1 MLRCFRTQ
9 CAWFGAGEVAAEKA
23 ILHKTTVKRRIL
35 MNRQLVMYRRWFL
48 VVALMGILLALPLV
62 AFSKTGNVPDAAVSL
77 KTAITEVAERNIPA
91 VVHIEVTQ
99 RQEVTNPFLPFENDP
114 FFHYF
119 FENPKMP
126 KKFRRELKGLGSGMI
141 MDSEG
146 HILTNNHV
154 VGGASKIQVL
164 LSDGEEYPAK
174 LVGADPKTDLA
185 VIKIDAKKPLPHVNF
200 GDSDKLKVGEWVV
213 AIGHPRGLDETVTQ
227 GIISAKHRQGI
238 TDPSSYQ
245 DFLQTDAAINP
256 GNSGGPLLNLEGEV
270 IGVNAAIASQSGGF
284 EGIGFAIPSN
294 MALHVAKALI
304 ATGKVQRGWLG
315 VSIQELTP
323 ELAKSFGLDRPKG
336 ALIADV
342 VKGGPAD
349 KAGLQRG
356 DIVLV
361 FGGKDVPN
369 VSEFRNAVANTPV
382 GQEVP
387 VTVLRKGQSQTLTVK
402 IGSMEGATR
411 LLATSL
417 KDKLG
422 AEFRALTPKEV
433 EGYGI
438 NPDQGAAVVWLE
450 PNGPLAKVGFE
461 VGDAILEVNG
471 QAIEGVQG
479 LVDAVSALRAGT
491 SITLLALDHNTG
503 KTGYVQI
510 VVG

>member
-1 MLRCFRTQ
+1 
-9 CAWFGAGEVAAEKA
+9 
-23 ILHKTTVKRRIL
+23 
-35 MNRQLVMYRRWFL
+35 MNRQLVVYRRWL
-48 VVALMGILLALPLV
+48 LIVALLGFLLALPLM
-62 AFSKTGNVPDAAVSL
+62 AFSKTGEMTDAAVSL
-77 KTAITEVAERNIPA
+77 KTAITDVAEKNIPA

-99 RQEVTNPFLPFENDP
+99 RQELANPSLPFENDP

-119 FENPKMP
+119 FENPQMP
-126 KKFRRELKGLGSGMI
+126 KKFRRELRGLGTGMI

-164 LSDGEEYPAK
+164 LANGEEYPAK

-185 VIKIDAKKPLPHVNF
+185 VIKIEAKKPLPYVVF

-213 AIGHPRGLDETVTQ
+213 AIGHPRGLDQTVTQ

-256 GNSGGPLLNLEGEV
+256 GNSGGPLLNLEGQV

-294 MALHVAKALI
+294 MALHVAKQLI
-304 ATGKVQRGWLG
+304 ANGKVQRGWFG

-323 ELAKSFGLDRPKG
+323 DLAKSFGLDRPKG
-336 ALIADV
+336 ALVADV

-356 DIVLV
+356 DIVMA
-361 FGGKDVPN
+361 FRGKDVPSA
-369 VSEFRNAVANTPV
+369 SEFRNAVANTPI
-382 GQEVP
+382 GEEVP
-387 VTVLRKGQSQTLTVK
+387 VTVLRKGQSQTFTVK
-402 IGSMEGATR
+402 IGNMEGATR

-417 KDKLG
+417 KDRLG
-422 AEFRALTPKEV
+422 AEFRALTPKEA
-433 EGYGI
+433 ENYGV
-438 NPDQGAAVVWLE
+438 NPDQGVAVVWLD
-450 PNGPLAKVGFE
+450 PNGPLTKVGFE
-461 VGDAILEVNG
+461 VGDLILEVNG
-471 QAIEGVQG
+471 QSVEGVQG
-479 LVDAVSALRAGT
+479 LVDAVGSLRSG
-491 SITLLALDHNTG
+491 SKITFLALDHNTG
-503 KTGYVQI
+503 QTGYVQI
-510 VVG
+510 VVK

>member
-1 MLRCFRTQ
+1 
-9 CAWFGAGEVAAEKA
+9 
-23 ILHKTTVKRRIL
+23 
-35 MNRQLVMYRRWFL
+35 MNRQLVVYRRWLL

-62 AFSKTGNVPDAAVSL
+62 AFSKTGEVPDTGVSL

-99 RQEVTNPFLPFENDP
+99 RQEVANPFLPFENDP

-119 FENPKMP
+119 FENPKMQ
-126 KKFRRELKGLGSGMI
+126 KKFRRELKGLGTGMI
-141 MDSEG
+141 MDPEG

-164 LSDGEEYPAK
+164 LADGEQYSAK

-185 VIKIDAKKPLPHVNF
+185 VIKIEAKKSLPHVIF

-213 AIGHPRGLDETVTQ
+213 AIGHPRGLDQTVTQ

-256 GNSGGPLLNLEGEV
+256 GNSGGPLLNLEGDV

-294 MALHVAKALI
+294 MALHVAQQLI
-304 ATGKVQRGWLG
+304 ANGKVQRGWLG

-336 ALIADV
+336 ALVADV

-356 DIVLV
+356 DVV
-361 FGGKDVPN
+361 MAFRGKDVRN
-369 VSEFRNAVANTPV
+369 ASEFRNAVANTPV

-402 IGSMEGATR
+402 IGNMEGATR

-417 KDKLG
+417 KDRLG
-422 AEFRALTPKEV
+422 AEFRALTPKEA
-433 EGYGI
+433 EGYNI
-438 NPDQGAAVVWLE
+438 NSDQGVAVVWLD

-471 QAIEGVQG
+471 QSIEGVQG
-479 LVDAVSALRAGT
+479 LVDAVGSLRSG
-491 SITLLALDHNTG
+491 SNITLLALDHNTG
-503 KTGYVQI
+503 QTGYVQI
-510 VVG
+510 VVR

>member
-1 MLRCFRTQ
+1 L
-9 CAWFGAGEVAAEKA
+9 
-23 ILHKTTVKRRIL
+23 
-35 MNRQLVMYRRWFL
+35 L
-48 VVALMGILLALPLV
+48 VVALLGMLLALPLV
-62 AFSKTGNVPDAAVSL
+62 AFSKTGEVPDAAVSL

-99 RQEVTNPFLPFENDP
+99 RQEVANPFLPFENDP

-126 KKFRRELKGLGSGMI
+126 KKFRRELKGLGTGMI
-141 MDSEG
+141 MDTEG

-164 LSDGEEYPAK
+164 LADGEQYSAK

-185 VIKIDAKKPLPHVNF
+185 VIKIEAKKPLPHVIF

-213 AIGHPRGLDETVTQ
+213 AIGHPRGLDQTVTQ

-294 MALHVAKALI
+294 MALHVAQQLI
-304 ATGKVQRGWLG
+304 ANGKVQRGWLG

-323 ELAKSFGLDRPKG
+323 ELAKSFGLDRPRG
-336 ALIADV
+336 ALVADV
-342 VKGGPAD
+342 VKGGPAE

-356 DIVLV
+356 DVV
-361 FGGKDVPN
+361 MAFRGKDVRN
-369 VSEFRNAVANTPV
+369 ASEFRNAVANTPV

-402 IGSMEGATR
+402 IGNMEGATR

-417 KDKLG
+417 KDRLG
-422 AEFRALTPKEV
+422 AEFRALTPKEA
-433 EGYGI
+433 EGYNI
-438 NPDQGAAVVWLE
+438 NSDQGVAVVWLD

-471 QAIEGVQG
+471 QSIEGVQG
-479 LVDAVSALRAGT
+479 LVDAVGSLRSGAV
-491 SITLLALDHNTG
+491 ITLLALDHNTAQ
-503 KTGYVQI
+503 TGYVQI
-510 VVG
+510 VVK